1 MNLKEFIKKK
11 EGFRTK
17 AYLDTNGTPTIGYGS
32 TMWACGRK
40 VKLGDTITK
49 EQAENLLDWEIT
61 NKSSALIGLKLN
73 ENQYTALLSLIYNIG
88 VGAFNTS
95 TLKKLV
101 KVNPNNPKIKDEF
114 LRWNKETIKGKK
126 VVNKGLTNRR
136 EQEAELY
143 FS

>member
-1 MNLKEFIKKK
+1 MDLKEFIRKK

-32 TMWACGRK
+32 TMWACGRR
-40 VKLGDTITK
+40 VQMGDTITR
-49 EQAENLLDWEIT
+49 EQAENLLDWEIK

-73 ENQYTALLSLIYNIG
+73 ENQYNALLSFIYNVG
-88 VGAFNTS
+88 VGAFNSS

-101 KVNPNNPKIKDEF
+101 KNNPNNPLIRNEF
-114 LRWNKETIKGKK
+114 MKWNKETIKGKK

-136 EQEAELY
+136 KAEADLY
-143 FS
+143 FT